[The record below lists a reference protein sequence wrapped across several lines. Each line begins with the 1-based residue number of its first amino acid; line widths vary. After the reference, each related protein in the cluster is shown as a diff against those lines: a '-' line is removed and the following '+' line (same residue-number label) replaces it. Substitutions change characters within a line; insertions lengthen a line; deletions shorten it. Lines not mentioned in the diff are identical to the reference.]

1 MDSLSPISRRILRF
15 QGVQPDVLK
24 ALETK
29 RLKQDSQA
37 LFGEKLDVFINQSG
51 NTKSG
56 TVDLVAHNKDAK
68 SLPYGS
74 GFIRNLYRK
83 LTGEDIQPVEITEK
97 TANPFANK
105 PNRSILNGDIFER
118 AIRSNN

>member
-29 RLKQDSQA
+29 RLKQDSQV
-37 LFGEKLDVFINQSG
+37 LFGEKLDVFINRSA
-51 NTKSG
+51 NSG

-83 LTGEDIQPVEITEK
+83 LTGEDIQPVELTEK
-97 TANPFANK
+97 VNPFKAA
-105 PNRSILNGDIFER
+105 PNRSIVNGDIFDR
-118 AIRSNN
+118 TVRSNN